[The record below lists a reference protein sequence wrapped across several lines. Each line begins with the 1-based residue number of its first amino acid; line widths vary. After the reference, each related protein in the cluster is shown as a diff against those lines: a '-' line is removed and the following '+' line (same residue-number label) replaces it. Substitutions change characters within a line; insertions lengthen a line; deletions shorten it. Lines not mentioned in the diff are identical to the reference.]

1 MFLVWCY
8 NICCLYLYNII
19 AIAIFL
25 FFYRLGMFFCPLLPF
40 VGLLKDIVLFYM
52 RSWAV
57 RVFNN
62 APKHLYRAEAT
73 INYYFG
79 LLLLLVIAIMFPVGW
94 TVTRYYCVVASICID
109 GSNLYST
116 TCFVNFLY
124 GYNNDD
130 LYLSAYCASFLW
142 MGQV

>member
-1 MFLVWCY
+1 MAVSTVV
-8 NICCLYLYNII
+8 
-19 AIAIFL
+19 

-40 VGLLKDIVLFYM
+40 IGLLKDVVLFYM

-73 INYYFG
+73 INYYFA

-94 TVTRYYCVVASICID
+94 AVTRLMLYHTFHEKQK
-109 GSNLYST
+109 GSDFMKYFELYVSQSVT
-116 TCFVNFLY
+116 L
-124 GYNNDD
+124 
-130 LYLSAYCASFLW
+130 L
-142 MGQV
+142 